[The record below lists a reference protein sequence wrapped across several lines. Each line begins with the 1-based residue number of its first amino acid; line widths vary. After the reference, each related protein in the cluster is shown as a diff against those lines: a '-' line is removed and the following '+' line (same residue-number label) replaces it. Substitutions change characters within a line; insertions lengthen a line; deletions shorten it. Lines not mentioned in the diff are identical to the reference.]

1 MWHRIVLA
9 RMWDQI
15 GLRCLVQTFASER
28 RLHFLIVSVGDVGG
42 CMCQLVYFEGDDLR
56 NSELSLA
63 SSWSGR
69 L

>member
-1 MWHRIVLA
+1 MWHHIMLA
-9 RMWDQI
+9 RTWDQI
-15 GLRCLVQTFASER
+15 GLRCLVQTFAFER
-28 RLHFLIVSVGDVGG
+28 RLHFSIVSMGDVGD
-42 CMCQLVYFEGDDLR
+42 CMCQLVYFEGGDLR